1 MHATIDLPDWAI
13 EANKNLP
20 EVIESVE
27 DRMRHVIAFS
37 RLNIE
42 HETGG
47 PFAAGVFEE
56 KTGRKVI
63 IGINRVIPLNNSS
76 AHAEI
81 VTLTLA
87 QKILGTFDLGGEDMP
102 AYQLVINAQPCA
114 MCCGSI
120 PWSGIRS
127 VVIAA
132 SGQQVESIT
141 GFDEGPVHPQWQ
153 TEYQRRG
160 IGVTENVLAAEAC
173 EVLETFAISG
183 AEIYNGRR
191 HNF

>member
-1 MHATIDLPDWAI
+1 MQATIDLPSWAI
-13 EANKNLP
+13 QENKKLP
-20 EVIESVE
+20 ERIESLA
-27 DRMRHVIAFS
+27 DRMRHVIEFS

-47 PFAAGVFEE
+47 PFAAGVFEQA
-56 KTGRKVI
+56 TGRPVVI
-63 IGINRVIPLNNSS
+63 GVNRVIPLNNSS

-81 VTLTLA
+81 VTLTIA
-87 QKILGTFDLGGEDMP
+87 QKLLNTFDLGGEGMP
-102 AYQLVINAQPCA
+102 DYQLVINAQPCA

-127 VVIAA
+127 VVIGA

-141 GFDEGPVHPQWQ
+141 GFDEGPVHPHWQ

-160 IGVTENVLAAEAC
+160 IEVTENVMAEQAC
-173 EVLETFAISG
+173 EVLKSFAQSG
-183 AEIYNGRR
+183 AVIYNGRQR
-191 HNF
+191 P